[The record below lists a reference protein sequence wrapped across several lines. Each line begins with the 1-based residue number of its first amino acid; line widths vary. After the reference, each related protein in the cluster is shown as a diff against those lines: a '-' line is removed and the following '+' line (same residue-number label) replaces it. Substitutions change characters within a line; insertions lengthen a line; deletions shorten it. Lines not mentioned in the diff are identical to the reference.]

1 METRA
6 HYIVVG
12 SFVIAMLAAL
22 VVFVLWMSK
31 LDLGHKV
38 KIYDIY
44 FEGSVTGL
52 RINEDVR
59 YHGIP
64 IGNVKQIKVDKKNIH
79 RVRVQVS
86 IKDPFLI
93 RENTIASI
101 EAQGLTGYTYIQI
114 QGGAEASPLLKAKEG
129 ERYPVIPSQPSG
141 IEVLFSK
148 MPMILA
154 NISQLSENLNALLN
168 QDNRGHVQGIL
179 QNAHKI
185 SGRLAEGRSSLEVT
199 LHEFQATLRDIRL
212 LITRNQGAIE
222 GFTSAG
228 LSEFARLTSETR
240 DMVNS
245 IKQIA
250 EGFNDS
256 AGAFLHR
263 SSQQGYKLK

>member
-6 HYIVVG
+6 HYVRVG
-12 SFVIAMLAAL
+12 SFVIAMLGAL

-31 LDLGHKV
+31 LDFGHKF

-64 IGNVKQIKVDKKNIH
+64 IGNVKQINVDKKNIH
-79 RVRVQVS
+79 QVRVRVS

-93 RENTIASI
+93 RENTLASI

-114 QGGAEASPLLKAKEG
+114 QGGTEASPLLTVKED
-129 ERYPVIPSQPSG
+129 ERYPVIPSQPSR
-141 IEVLFSK
+141 IEMIFSK

-154 NISQLSENLNALLN
+154 NISQLSENLNTLLN

-179 QNAHKI
+179 ENAHKI
-185 SGRLAEGRSSLEVT
+185 SGQLAEGSSSLEVT
-199 LHEFQATLRDIRL
+199 FQDFQATLKDIRL
-212 LITRNQGAIE
+212 LVTRNQEAIE
-222 GFTSAG
+222 NFTSTG
-228 LSEFARLTSETR
+228 LSDFARLTSETR